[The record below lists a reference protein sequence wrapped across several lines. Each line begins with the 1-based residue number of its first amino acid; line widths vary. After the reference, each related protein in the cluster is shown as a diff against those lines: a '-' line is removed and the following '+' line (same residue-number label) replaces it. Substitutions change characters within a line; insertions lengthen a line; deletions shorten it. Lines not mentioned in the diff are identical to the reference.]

1 MPVQLI
7 AWNCAEKV
15 TAEEHELGW
24 AEAQLVLFPSFQHS
38 HNERSTTET
47 GLYTAHRNSGYGLA
61 CLKHRPR
68 HLN

>member
-24 AEAQLVLFPSFQHS
+24 AEAQLVLFPSFQHHHKS
-38 HNERSTTET
+38 ALLQELICIQRIEIQ
-47 GLYTAHRNSGYGLA
+47 AMDWLA
-61 CLKHRPR
+61 
-68 HLN
+68 